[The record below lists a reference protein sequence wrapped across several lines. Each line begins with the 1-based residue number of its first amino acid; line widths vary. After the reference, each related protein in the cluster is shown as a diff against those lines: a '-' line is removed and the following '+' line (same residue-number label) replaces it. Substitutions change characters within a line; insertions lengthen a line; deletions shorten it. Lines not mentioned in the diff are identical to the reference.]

1 MSRPLRGAVALCVL
15 VAVAAGTVV
24 SVKAA
29 DGAFA
34 GDYQLTGTF
43 PRAGEGLHPGSEVVC
58 RGVQVG
64 RVSAIALTGFRARV
78 TMLVDPGFRVPRGT
92 KATIGPVNLFGA
104 EQVTLSEPAH
114 PRGADLAPGATLT
127 RTATADALGTLFTA
141 AAPFL
146 QKITQASLATVVGE
160 LARASSGEGHR
171 IRASIDAGASLAGYF
186 DRTLAAQLAALSSFS
201 SFTAALAP
209 DGTALNGLS
218 HEENLA
224 LPAFDAEAADYSK
237 LLANLTVFSTRLAR
251 LLTDYH
257 PTLVTLLR
265 DGANPVRVLTAQ
277 QTEIGQVIQGAYRY
291 AYKIAST
298 ESKTALPTGSH
309 FIYFNAFVMFSDVN
323 ALVCDLIAPPSP
335 GLSFLEPLQQA
346 LAGAGSAFTC
356 TAQLAAFDAAQ
367 STGTATPGTVPTA
380 PRLPTPPTTT
390 KTPVSQATRSL
401 GTAVYRILGRPSVTH
416 GGSIGSYIGALLQ
429 GPP

>member
-1 MSRPLRGAVALCVL
+1 MSRPLRAGVALAVL
-15 VAVAAGTVV
+15 VVAVAVTVV

-34 GDYQLTGTF
+34 GDYRLTGVF
-43 PRAGEGLHPGSEVVC
+43 PRAGEGLHPGSEVVS

-64 RVSAIALTGFRARV
+64 RVSAIALTGSRARV
-78 TMLVDPGFRVPRGT
+78 TMLVDPGVGVPRGT
-92 KATIGPVNLFGA
+92 KATIDPVNLFGA
-104 EQVTLSEPAH
+104 EQVTLSAPAR
-114 PRGADLAPGATLT
+114 PGGGDLAPGATLT
-127 RTATADALGTLFTA
+127 RTATADALGSLFTA

-146 QKITQASLATVVGE
+146 ATITRASLATVVGE
-160 LARASSGEGHR
+160 LARASDGEGPR

-186 DRTLAAQLAALSSFS
+186 DQTLAAQLSALSSFS

-209 DGTALNGLS
+209 DGAAINGLA
-218 HEENLA
+218 HQENVA
-224 LPAFDAEAADYSK
+224 LPAFDAEAADYSR
-237 LLANLTVFSTRLAR
+237 LLANLTSFSSGLAR

-277 QTEIGQVIQGAYRY
+277 QTEIGQVIRGAYRY
-291 AYKIAST
+291 AYKVASA
-298 ESKTALPTGSH
+298 ESQQALPTGSH
-309 FIYFNAFVMFSDVN
+309 FVYFNTFVMFSDVN

-356 TAQLAAFDAAQ
+356 KAQLAAFDSAQ
-367 STGTATPGTVPTA
+367 ATGVPPPATPGTPTVPS
-380 PRLPTPPTTT
+380 PPATTR
-390 KTPVSQATRSL
+390 TPVSRATHSL
-401 GTAVYRILGRPSVTH
+401 GTAVYRILGQPSASRS
-416 GGSIGSYIGALLQ
+416 GSIGGYIGSLLGGQ
-429 GPP
+429 P